1 MSSKIIRTVQGQM
14 WDQIALDR
22 LNVEHDM
29 RDVVDLNVSY
39 ADALIL
45 SGELNLSIPETPK
58 QDPVR
63 TLPPWER

>member
-1 MSSKIIRTVQGQM
+1 MSSKIRTVQGQM

-22 LNVEHDM
+22 LTNEHDM
-29 RDVVDLNVSY
+29 RDIVDVNTSH
-39 ADALIL
+39 ADVLIL